1 MARAG
6 FFRLWSQIERLR
18 PEGFEPPTYGSED
31 RCSVQLSYG
40 RKLLFI
46 FDLRRFFRHL
56 STILYTRFYTRYTAE
71 SGRDGYDVPAVS
83 TVTTV

>member
-31 RCSVQLSYG
+31 RCSIQLSYG
-40 RKLLFI
+40 RKSSLALPKGK
-46 FDLRRFFRHL
+46 L
-56 STILYTRFYTRYTAE
+56 SYHRT
-71 SGRDGYDVPAVS
+71 
-83 TVTTV
+83 